1 MKFRFIRD
9 HREDFPVRLMCRV
22 LDVSSS
28 GFYDWLGRPGS
39 PRAVENRALVPK
51 IQAIH
56 GDSRRTYGSP
66 RVHASLQDAGYR
78 IGRHRVARRM
88 RDNDSRAKTNRKFR
102 VTTDSRH
109 DHPVAPNRL
118 DRQFTVAAPNTV
130 WVADISYIPT
140 REGWLYLA
148 VVLDLFSRQVV
159 GWAMDQQMPQE
170 LTLAALDMALQ
181 RRRPL
186 PGCMHHSDRGSQ
198 YAAGDYQKKLAE
210 HGIVCS
216 MSRKGNCW
224 DNAPME
230 SFFHTLKTEL
240 VHHRDYLTRDEARR
254 DIFEYIEVFYNRSSE
269 RTSRY
274 VVGGNKVCW
283 FGSDTVGCFGLLRTR
298 RARACAA
305 GPWRVTRLKIQGPFG
320 RGCSAS

>member
-1 MKFRFIRD
+1 MKFQFIRD

-28 GFYDWLGRPGS
+28 GFYDWLERPES
-39 PRAVENRALVPK
+39 PRAVENRALVAK

-78 IGRHRVARRM
+78 IGRHRVARLM
-88 RDNDSRAKTNRKFR
+88 RDHGIRAKTKRKFR

-118 DRQFTVAAPNTV
+118 DRQFAVAAPNTA

-170 LTLAALDMALQ
+170 LTLAALDMAIQ

-198 YAAGDYQKKLAE
+198 YAAGDYQKQLAKY
-210 HGIVCS
+210 GMVCS

-230 SFFHTLKTEL
+230 SFFHSLKTEL
-240 VHHRDYLTRDEARR
+240 VHHRDYQTRDEARR
-254 DIFEYIEVFYNRSSE
+254 DIFEYIEVFYNRQ
-269 RTSRY
+269 
-274 VVGGNKVCW
+274 
-283 FGSDTVGCFGLLRTR
+283 R
-298 RARACAA
+298 RHSTLGYLSPAQFELAA
-305 GPWRVTRLKIQGPFG
+305 L
-320 RGCSAS
+320 AA